1 MIKHWIIT
9 GDTHGRVVSRIG
21 NISRNYPDYEPNETA
36 IIILG
41 DAGINFYLNKS
52 DKKNKAAINSL
63 GYHIYCVRGNHEE
76 RPQKI
81 PDMLVNYDKN
91 VQGLVYLEKEYP
103 LIKYFQDGGIYRIKN
118 HSCLIIGG
126 AYSVDKYWRLQR
138 AAAEGSSFSGW
149 FEDEQLTPEEME
161 NILERVKG
169 EKVDFIFTH
178 TCPSTYEPRDLF
190 LSCVDQSTVD
200 KSMEYWLND
209 VKNAV
214 DWKIWCF
221 GHFHADRVEYPC
233 VEQFYYQYEEIDKIY
248 NRWYDE
254 KTISQEYRELEL
266 SPAAEVWSKIKFED
280 AKFEIVDLEEE
291 KNENKV

>member
-21 NISRNYPDYEPNETA
+21 NISRNYPDYEPSETA

-118 HSCLIIGG
+118 HSCLVIGG

-149 FEDEQLTPEEME
+149 FEGELLTQEEME
-161 NILERVKG
+161 RIEFLTK
-169 EKVDFIFTH
+169 EKEFDFILTH
-178 TCPSTYEPRDLF
+178 TCPTSFEPRDLF
-190 LSCVDQSTVD
+190 LDCVDQSTVD
-200 KSMEYWLND
+200 KSMEEFLEKI
-209 VKNAV
+209 KNET

-221 GHFHADRVEYPC
+221 GHFHADRVEHLG
-233 VEQFYYQYEEIDKIY
+233 VEQFYYGYEEIDTIW
-248 NRWYDE
+248 NRWN
-254 KTISQEYRELEL
+254 TT
-266 SPAAEVWSKIKFED
+266 AFED
-280 AKFEIVDLEEE
+280 EEYLHLDKSPFME
-291 KNENKV
+291 HYCSWINGKEEPISE